1 MTDAINASPDVG
13 EKKISMASNEDVEK
27 QVISEL
33 PVLKRKLKSR
43 HLQMIAI
50 GLYFS
55 KSWRPRVM
63 AKKSHRWYHWNW
75 SVHRFWGG
83 NCKIRTSWGSHR
95 LYFCR
100 FHRLLGHAVH
110 W

>member
-1 MTDAINASPDVG
+1 MPQSDDTINVSPDVG

-27 QVISEL
+27 QVVSGL

-55 KSWRPRVM
+55 KSWG
-63 AKKSHRWYHWNW
+63 AH
-75 SVHRFWGG
+75 G
-83 NCKIRTSWGSHR
+83 
-95 LYFCR
+95 
-100 FHRLLGHAVH
+100 
-110 W
+110 